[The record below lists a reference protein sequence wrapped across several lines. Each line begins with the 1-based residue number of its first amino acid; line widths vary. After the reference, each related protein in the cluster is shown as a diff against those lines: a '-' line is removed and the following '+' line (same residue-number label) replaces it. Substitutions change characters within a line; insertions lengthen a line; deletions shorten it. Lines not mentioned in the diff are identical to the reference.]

1 MRWVWRYGGFW
12 CVWCGGG
19 VPCSR
24 AQKSKT
30 GLGFFVVFFFYI
42 PSFEFHAHQQHRV
55 IRNDCRAA
63 ARPRLIIQQFRP
75 IFVISC
81 LYAFVQ
87 QHSSFDPLTG
97 EKPTHG
103 HSRWHRGVFS
113 VLLEWKTET
122 RGQKLVGEQAPEQKA
137 TDRLQK
143 TVCWSEGSSF
153 ERLVRALSLNDRSG
167 QASRFNEKGE
177 MYQIYICTNLF
188 KRTERICQ
196 CELYKLYQLLTLSF
210 VSHSWASELLST

>member
-1 MRWVWRYGGFW
+1 MRRVWRYGGFW
-12 CVWCGGG
+12 CVWWGEVSCLK
-19 VPCSR
+19 

-30 GLGFFVVFFFYI
+30 GLFFLFFFKI

-55 IRNDCRAA
+55 IKNDCRAA

-103 HSRWHRGVFS
+103 HPRWHCGVFS

-122 RGQKLVGEQAPEQKA
+122 RRQKLAGEPAPEQKT

-143 TVCWSEGSSF
+143 TVCWSEGGSF
-153 ERLVRALSLNDRSG
+153 ERLLQALSLNDRG
-167 QASRFNEKGE
+167 
-177 MYQIYICTNLF
+177 
-188 KRTERICQ
+188 RT
-196 CELYKLYQLLTLSF
+196 SF
-210 VSHSWASELLST
+210 LI